1 MKQCPKF
8 VSGPDITETV
18 QGLGANIPDAID
30 YHRIQDTSV
39 PSMYNGQQSL
49 SDVGV
54 RIREPF
60 DVIEYDRSYTRVRAK
75 VLKDKAVK
83 ESKGDE

>member
-1 MKQCPKF
+1 MKQSPKF
-8 VSGPDITETV
+8 VSGPDITQTAP
-18 QGLGANIPDAID
+18 GLGVNIPDSID

-39 PSMYNGQQSL
+39 PAMYNGQKSL
-49 SDVGV
+49 SDVGT

-75 VLKDKAVK
+75 AIADSKKDENK
-83 ESKGDE
+83 

>member
-1 MKQCPKF
+1 MKQSPKF
-8 VSGPDITETV
+8 VSGPDITETA
-18 QGLGANIPDAID
+18 QGLGVNIPDAID

-49 SDVGV
+49 SDVGT

-75 VLKDKAVK
+75 VLADRDSKKDKEK
-83 ESKGDE
+83 